1 MFQFI
6 SFQFASVVMIAS
18 GTGITPMI
26 QIIQEIL
33 ENEDDMTFISL
44 VYSIQS
50 AGDIIY
56 KDQLHEWSS
65 FWNFNV
71 QYCLTE
77 VRFCETVLTV
87 MIH

>member
-1 MFQFI
+1 MFQVI

-50 AGDIIY
+50 VGDIIY

-71 QYCLTE
+71 QYCLIR

>member
-1 MFQFI
+1 
-6 SFQFASVVMIAS
+6 MIAS

-26 QIIQEIL
+26 QIIQEVL

-44 VYSIQS
+44 VYSIKTV
-50 AGDIIY
+50 GDIIY

-71 QYCLTE
+71 EYCLTK
-77 VRFCETVLTV
+77 VRFCKAVLTV
-87 MIH
+87 MVHRHIF